1 MTSEKY
7 SELESEVRNT
17 LQKLKE
23 LTEAQLAAF
32 RARDQAEFI
41 RLDKELEKTMGAKN
55 FHVVSAYRDR
65 VDLAGTVDAFQPV
78 AAISSLLLLRQSL
91 PVDLPLKRPS

>member
-55 FHVVSAYRDR
+55 FHVVS
-65 VDLAGTVDAFQPV
+65 VL
-78 AAISSLLLLRQSL
+78 
-91 PVDLPLKRPS
+91 

>member
-7 SELESEVRNT
+7 SELESEVTNT

-41 RLDKELEKTMGAKN
+41 RLDKELEKTMGGKERAI
-55 FHVVSAYRDR
+55 
-65 VDLAGTVDAFQPV
+65 GAF
-78 AAISSLLLLRQSL
+78 RQHTKEHNCQARS
-91 PVDLPLKRPS
+91 PEEPSRPSPLKNQERASTG